1 MTSHNTRDRAGR
13 RTVCVKLSW
22 AGVDELDRLAATEGV
37 DRSTIIRTLL
47 AEAVQA
53 RRGRTRRT

>member
-1 MTSHNTRDRAGR
+1 MASANATTRSGR

-22 AGVDELDRLAATEGV
+22 VGVAEIDRLATEDGV
-37 DRSTIIRTLL
+37 DRSTMIRTLL

-53 RRGRTRRT
+53 RQAGRR